1 MVWAV
6 TMITAIGVLALVG
19 RPSVAWFTFAWAGA
33 GSVAALAGL
42 LQVKALPSHPLS
54 AFRWLRGHRDLAPRF
69 LAEFGVTQGT
79 GNLILFG
86 IGSLTGLAQLG
97 RLRAGQIALGPLNV
111 LFAGAG
117 LVTTPESVRLLR
129 ESPRRLVRGCR
140 WISLALASGSVAWGA
155 LVLALPRG
163 IGELFLGANWEGA
176 RSLLLPLAVGATGLG
191 ATYGPYAGLY
201 ALAAAKRS
209 LRARYIDAFATL
221 IMALAGAAVAGALG
235 AAWGLA
241 IAAGLEN
248 PVAWWQFR
256 KALDEYADA
265 HPEPT
270 LDTTGSA

>member
-1 MVWAV
+1 
-6 TMITAIGVLALVG
+6 
-19 RPSVAWFTFAWAGA
+19 
-33 GSVAALAGL
+33 
-42 LQVKALPSHPLS
+42 
-54 AFRWLRGHRDLAPRF
+54 
-69 LAEFGVTQGT
+69 
-79 GNLILFG
+79 
-86 IGSLTGLAQLG
+86 
-97 RLRAGQIALGPLNV
+97 
-111 LFAGAG
+111 
-117 LVTTPESVRLLR
+117 
-129 ESPRRLVRGCR
+129 
-140 WISLALASGSVAWGA
+140 
-155 LVLALPRG
+155 LALPRG